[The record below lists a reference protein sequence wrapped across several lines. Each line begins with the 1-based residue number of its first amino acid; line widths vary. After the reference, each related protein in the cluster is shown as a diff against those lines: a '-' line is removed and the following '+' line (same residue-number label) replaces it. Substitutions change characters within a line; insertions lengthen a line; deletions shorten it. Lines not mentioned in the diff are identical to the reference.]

1 MPDGF
6 ASWGKE
12 VVEQSLYSVP
22 PPGMTHARVCGAC
35 EALSPAGL
43 TVELD
48 QCPSQFK
55 FLHMETTL
63 VSWRLVL
70 LTPGS
75 STQWAGE
82 GNGDWG
88 DGERAGEAVTKE
100 GGENGAEMVARR
112 SAAGSAAAAAHGV
125 AQAPSPRG
133 GAKQVAGG
141 RRSRVEGTAKGAALG
156 VKWEAEG
163 GLNFPRGEGVHGG
176 N

>member
-43 TVELD
+43 KVELE
-48 QCPSQFK
+48 QCHSQFK

-112 SAAGSAAAAAHGV
+112 ERGGERGGGGAWGSSSSLPKRGGETG
-125 AQAPSPRG
+125 RG
-133 GAKQVAGG
+133 GATEQGGGDGEGG
-141 RRSRVEGTAKGAALG
+141 RR
-156 VKWEAEG
+156 
-163 GLNFPRGEGVHGG
+163 
-176 N
+176 